1 MRKKVI
7 LLLGISVTL
16 IISIVIVTMFAYK
29 SNPNKLLGKGTVE
42 GYEVSSFV
50 TDEIKDES
58 ESALMSALLSD
69 ELTPDNLKEEAE
81 NIAIV
86 RVISLD
92 YSSTEFDTI
101 VGNTFGSMLINTVLK
116 GNLQEGNVV
125 SYASKGGYL
134 TISEWEKN
142 QPAAANEKRDYLRA
156 QNNKAIDKDST
167 YIHLQFNKCVDA
179 EAGQTYLAY
188 FNYNEE
194 MGKYEI
200 IGFQNGFMKLDI
212 PQENSRIS
220 TLNIKNDEIRVL
232 NNNTNEYENFKNYII
247 EHIEE

>member
-101 VGNTFGSMLINTVLK
+101 VGNTFGSMLLAMLQKEDILQYLNGRKINQRQQMK
-116 GNLQEGNVV
+116 
-125 SYASKGGYL
+125 K
-134 TISEWEKN
+134 
-142 QPAAANEKRDYLRA
+142 
-156 QNNKAIDKDST
+156 
-167 YIHLQFNKCVDA
+167 
-179 EAGQTYLAY
+179 
-188 FNYNEE
+188 
-194 MGKYEI
+194 EI
-200 IGFQNGFMKLDI
+200 I
-212 PQENSRIS
+212 
-220 TLNIKNDEIRVL
+220 
-232 NNNTNEYENFKNYII
+232 
-247 EHIEE
+247 